1 MIHHTLKIVAMSP
14 TENLISYPPKLDEL
28 SIVDFAVHNAIQLR
42 SQLGITLFWGDNL
55 VPKISFSVWFSRF
68 FFTLLN
74 FPKLLFFQSQFDKL
88 VKSFMINISPAS
100 EAF

>member
-1 MIHHTLKIVAMSP
+1 MMIHHTLKIVAMSP

-55 VPKISFSVWFSRF
+55 VPKISFSVPVTGSKVTLDP
-68 FFTLLN
+68 FTT
-74 FPKLLFFQSQFDKL
+74 F
-88 VKSFMINISPAS
+88 VK
-100 EAF
+100 AFT

>member
-1 MIHHTLKIVAMSP
+1 MMIHHTLKIVAMSP

-55 VPKISFSVWFSRF
+55 VPKINFSVYFRINATKQTWGG
-68 FFTLLN
+68 LIKN
-74 FPKLLFFQSQFDKL
+74 F
-88 VKSFMINISPAS
+88 N
-100 EAF
+100 

>member
-1 MIHHTLKIVAMSP
+1 MMIHHTLKIVAMSP

-55 VPKISFSVWFSRF
+55 VPKISFSVRHQSVD
-68 FFTLLN
+68 N
-74 FPKLLFFQSQFDKL
+74 AQYMAHLFL
-88 VKSFMINISPAS
+88 RV
-100 EAF
+100 